1 MPGDEENTMKNKFTI
16 WLLAAGLAPAVL
28 LTGCSRRDEA
38 TIGTPA
44 NPLVV
49 VISPAHTPAGSTQA
63 LDFIKKSLGAATAM
77 TVEIKTAKTPA
88 ETIKLFD
95 MGKADAGLV
104 TLEEYLV
111 AREEYGVHAPLQA
124 LRGAGLTEY
133 DAAILTRAK
142 DGITDV
148 KELAGKK
155 FGVTGPY
162 SFSGFTLPCI
172 YLAKAGIK
180 PERVVSASHNENIA
194 RLLKGDF
201 PAAASFAGQ
210 ALHHAGLKVLAITGR
225 VPNEPL
231 VVRRSLAADKR
242 TLLVSA
248 FLALGNTAEGRK
260 ALGALADITGFRPV
274 DEDVYKPVHD
284 LLLKEGRSVYDL
296 VPDGWEIQRLNQ
308 PYMPD

>member
-1 MPGDEENTMKNKFTI
+1 MKINI
-16 WLLAAGLAPAVL
+16 DRLLCAAALPALLLA
-28 LTGCSRRDEA
+28 GCSRRDEA
-38 TIGTPA
+38 TVGTPA

-49 VISPAHTPAGSTQA
+49 VISPAHYPAGGAQA
-63 LDFIKKSLGAATAM
+63 LDFIKKSLEAATAM
-77 TVEIKTAKTPA
+77 TVEVKAAKTPG
-88 ETIKLFD
+88 ETIKMFD

-124 LRGAGLTEY
+124 LRGDGLTEY
-133 DAAILTRAK
+133 EAAILTRAK

-172 YLAKAGIK
+172 YLTKAGIK
-180 PERVVSASHNENIA
+180 PERVVSASHDENIE

-210 ALHHAGLKVLAITGR
+210 VTHHAGLKVLAVTGR

-231 VVRRSLAADKR
+231 IVRRSLAADKR

-248 FLALGNTAEGRK
+248 FLALGDTSEGRK
-260 ALGALADITGFRPV
+260 ALAAFADITGFRPV
-274 DEDVYKPVHD
+274 DESVYKPVHD
-284 LLLKEGRSVYDL
+284 LLLKEGHSVYDL
-296 VPDGWEIQRLNQ
+296 VPAGWEIQRLNQ